1 MQGLLKQRSR
11 AASRLDALLLSIAN
25 LSKPMQR
32 PNQYAEEEATQ
43 FLLSRVDFER
53 TLNVPYPQRDF
64 RLDRMRRLLARLG
77 DPQHG
82 LKIVHIAGTKGK
94 GSTAA
99 AIASVLRAAGH
110 RTGLYSSPHLDRVEE
125 RLAIDG
131 EPCAPHEL
139 AALINRIRPVVETMD
154 REPLDGPSASNRPT
168 YFEIITALALL
179 RFAEQ
184 RVEAAVLEVGLG
196 GRLDSTNVCQPLV
209 SVITSISFDHMQQ
222 LGNTLASIVREK
234 AGIIKPG
241 VPVVSG
247 VTDSEPRDTIAEI
260 ARDARA
266 PHRIGRDF
274 EFQYTPPHDLQ
285 ATPSL
290 GRMDF
295 RCHARRP
302 EYELAGLGLSLIG
315 QHQAANAAVALVTIL
330 ELNRQGWNIN
340 EQAIRRGLAQV
351 SWPARV
357 ELIGRH
363 PAIVLDAAHNRASV
377 EALVASLDASFCP
390 SPRLAIFATSR
401 DKDARGML
409 EVLMPKFDEVIFTEY
424 VNNPRAVRPEKLA
437 ALASE
442 LSPVRPHVTADP
454 QAAWQ
459 LACERATPDHLI
471 CITGSFFLAAEMRAV
486 ILASRGEAP
495 RKSSAK
501 VIPPGL

>member
-1 MQGLLKQRSR
+1 
-11 AASRLDALLLSIAN
+11 
-25 LSKPMQR
+25 MQR
-32 PNQYAEEEATQ
+32 PNEPIEAEATR

-53 TLNVPYPQRDF
+53 TTNVPYPQRDF

-77 DPQHG
+77 DPQ
-82 LKIVHIAGTKGK
+82 LALPIVHIAGTKGK

-99 AIASVLRAAGH
+99 TIASILRAAAY

-131 EPCAPHEL
+131 EPCPAHEL
-139 AALINRIRPVVETMD
+139 AALVQRIRPAVESMD
-154 REPLDGPSASNRPT
+154 REPVDGPSASNRPT

-179 RFAEQ
+179 RFAEH

-222 LGNTLASIVREK
+222 LGNTLASIAREK

-247 VTDSEPRDTIAEI
+247 VTDAEPRAVIAEI
-260 ARDARA
+260 ARERDSRL
-266 PHRIGRDF
+266 IELGRDF
-274 EFQYTPPHDLQ
+274 EFQYTPPRGLQ
-285 ATPSL
+285 DTPSL

-295 RCHARRP
+295 QCRAIGLQG
-302 EYELAGLGLSLIG
+302 ELRAIELSLVG
-315 QHQAANAAVALVTIL
+315 EHQAANAAVALVTIF
-330 ELNRQGWNIN
+330 ELIRQGWKIN

-363 PAIVLDAAHNRASV
+363 PAIILDAAHNRASV
-377 EALVASLDASFCP
+377 EALVASLAASFSP
-390 SPRLAIFATSR
+390 SPRLAIFGTSR

-409 EVLMPKFDEVIFTEY
+409 EVLLPKFDEVILTQY
-424 VNNPRAVRPEKLA
+424 VNNPRAVRPEKLEAVA
-437 ALASE
+437 AE
-442 LSPVRPHVTADP
+442 LSSRPRHVASDP
-454 QAAWQ
+454 RAAWQ
-459 LACERATPDHLI
+459 LACARATPDHLI

-486 ILASRGEAP
+486 IRASRAA
-495 RKSSAK
+495 SA
-501 VIPPGL
+501 L